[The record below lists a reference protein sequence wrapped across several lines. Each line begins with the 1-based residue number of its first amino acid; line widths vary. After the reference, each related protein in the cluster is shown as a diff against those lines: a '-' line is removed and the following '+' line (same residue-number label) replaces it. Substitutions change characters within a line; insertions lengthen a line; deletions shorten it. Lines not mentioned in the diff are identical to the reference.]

1 MNVHEAVQKR
11 RSYRHLEKTELTGRD
26 LDLLIQAARLAPSC
40 FNNQP
45 WRYIFITDQDKLREM
60 HNVYSGGNE
69 WIHGASLVIAVFSRK
84 DDDCV
89 VGSRDYYQF
98 DTGLSVGQVLLQATE
113 LGLTAHPV
121 AGFSPKKT
129 REILNIPEE
138 YDIIT
143 LIIVGKK
150 AVGSPD
156 EPPRPRKPV
165 NEIIFNNRYNS
176 I

>member
-11 RSYRHLEKTELTGRD
+11 RSYRHLEKTELTKNE

-89 VGSRDYYQF
+89 AGSRDYYQF
-98 DTGLSVGQVLLQATE
+98 DTGLSVGQLLLQATE